1 MTANTCQYAVKYLN
15 HSLDNELIL
24 MRDYKLNPTELF
36 VIKVILLA
44 QDGDYTYLQQF
55 NEIFNGQLRLLLES
69 LQSKGIVIKAYKI
82 PKEGTLFIP
91 EDVQF
96 NQNFLKRYYRSAFE
110 MGEELFYTYPL
121 SATVNGVMYNLR
133 SFSKRFDSE
142 QQAFQKYARNIK
154 NNPELHQQI
163 LDDIRWGIENQY
175 QGFTTLDRFI
185 IDRGWEF
192 LHAMRN
198 GEGTNLNL
206 EATQLI

>member
-1 MTANTCQYAVKYLN
+1 MKYLN
-15 HSLDNELIL
+15 HNLDNELIL

-55 NEIFNGQLRLLLES
+55 NEILNGQLRLLLES
-69 LQSKGIVIKAYKI
+69 LQSKGIIIKAYKI
-82 PKEGTLFIP
+82 PKEGTSFIP

-110 MGEELFYTYPL
+110 MGEELFCAYPQ
-121 SATVNGVMYNLR
+121 SATVNGVMYNLK
-133 SFSKRFDSE
+133 SVSKRFDSLE
-142 QQAFQKYARNIK
+142 SAFQRYAKNIK
-154 NNPELHQQI
+154 NDPELHQQI
-163 LDDIRWGIENQY
+163 IDDIRWGIENEY

-185 IDRGWEF
+185 IDRGYEF
-192 LHAMRN
+192 LHAMRL
-198 GEGTNLNL
+198 GEGTNINL